1 MWGLV
6 LALLIAILIAGFA
19 SLNGTPVSV
28 NFYFWRAP
36 EVSLA
41 LVVLFSALIGVI
53 VAALFGTPRYL
64 KTIQKIRELEK
75 KTKDTPGGEIK
86 NEEKKEPSPPQ
97 N

>member
-6 LALLIAILIAGFA
+6 LALLIAISIAGFA

-53 VAALFGTPRYL
+53 TAALFGTPQYL
-64 KTIQKIRELEK
+64 KTIKKIKELEK
-75 KTKDTPGGEIK
+75 KTKDMPGGEIE
-86 NEEKKEPSPPQ
+86 NEKKKEQSPPQ